1 MSRTIRTPVKSRP
14 PDMGRPVL
22 AIVAPTFGRDHRC
35 TCSWAVLKAGPG
47 LACLSRLLYAH
58 SLCPVREHKTLMA
71 DAA

>member
-14 PDMGRPVL
+14 PDLGRPVL
-22 AIVAPTFGRDHRC
+22 AIVAPTFARDHRC

-47 LACLSRLLYAH
+47 LACLSRLL
-58 SLCPVREHKTLMA
+58 CPVREHKTLMA